1 VDKISGVSAN
11 IMLGQIP
18 PYGTGDTEIL
28 IDENKLL
35 DLATIA
41 EEDDDELEEDTDPYL
56 TTMDPAMIHDV
67 CDIENIGFNISIPSI
82 DETIKP
88 ISIPITIK

>member
-1 VDKISGVSAN
+1 
-11 IMLGQIP
+11 MLGQIP

-41 EEDDDELEEDTDPYL
+41 EEDDEPEEDGDPYL
-56 TTMDPAMIHDV
+56 TAMDPVMIEDV
-67 CDIENIGFNISIPSI
+67 CDIENIGFNFNIPSI

-88 ISIPITIK
+88 ITIPITLK